1 MKHSADGLAP
11 RLRGSWSLCETV
23 RADLLATLGA
33 VRPSHWARQPGPD
46 RWSVAQQADHLL
58 KAEVGTSKIVRRL
71 IRGDY
76 ESVTRPPGAA
86 LYDSRLDAYPF
97 GPVWRHRRPCS
108 LRAWMPTRLTTNWRP
123 HTHASSRS
131 CGASRPTTPMPSWH
145 RTRPV
150 TCGSPLPAGSVSKLC
165 TRDITFSRSRSW
177 HGHGASN

>member
-97 GPVWRHRRPCS
+97 GPVAAPPALQPEGLDADEAHDQLAAAHARFFEELRRFATDDPDAIVAPDPAS
-108 LRAWMPTRLTTNWRP
+108 DLWFTLAGWVRVQALHEGHHILQIRELARAW
-123 HTHASSRS
+123 
-131 CGASRPTTPMPSWH
+131 CE
-145 RTRPV
+145 
-150 TCGSPLPAGSVSKLC
+150 
-165 TRDITFSRSRSW
+165 
-177 HGHGASN
+177 